1 MDWFENV
8 PKVELHLHMEGAI
21 PHEALWQLVQKYG
34 GDPSVGSLEDLQTNF
49 EYRDFPHF
57 LELWT
62 WKNGFLREY
71 EDFDFIAQAV
81 AEDLCRQNVKYV
93 EAFYSPPDFSRHGL
107 DTQKLTE
114 AVRAGLDRVPDI
126 EVMLVAD
133 FVRDYGPEQ
142 AMLTLDELREVREL
156 GVIGVGLGGS
166 EHDFPPELFE
176 RAFQTA
182 RDMGFRTTAHAGEA
196 AGAQSVRRAIAD
208 LRVERIGHGVRANE
222 EEELLEL
229 LATTQMPLEMC
240 PISNVRTGVVG
251 AIDQHPIRNF
261 FESGILVTVNTDD
274 PTMFGTTLAQEYR
287 LLEAGLGFTREQT
300 RELILNG
307 IEASWMPAARKEL
320 MKTRFQ
326 NDPMWVE

>member
-1 MDWFENV
+1 MDWFEKV
-8 PKVELHLHMEGAI
+8 PKVELHLHLEGAI

-34 GDPSVGSLEDLQTNF
+34 GDPSVGSLGDLQANF

-57 LELWT
+57 LELWA

-71 EDFDFIAQAV
+71 EDFELIAQAV
-81 AEDLCRQNVKYV
+81 AEDLSRQNVQYV

-107 DTQKLTE
+107 ETQKLTE

-133 FVRDYGPEQ
+133 FVRNYGPEQ
-142 AMLTLDELREVREL
+142 AMLTLGELKEVSEF
-156 GVIGVGLGGS
+156 GVIGVGLGGA
-166 EHDFPPELFE
+166 EHEYPPELFE
-176 RAFQTA
+176 RAFRTA
-182 RDMGFRTTAHAGEA
+182 REMGFRTTAHAGEA
-196 AGAQSVRRAIAD
+196 AG
-208 LRVERIGHGVRANE
+208 
-222 EEELLEL
+222 

-240 PISNVRTGVVG
+240 PISNLRTGVVD

-287 LLEAGLGFTREQT
+287 LLEAELGFTREQT

-307 IEASWMPAARKEL
+307 IEASWMPAARKEG
-320 MKTRFQ
+320 MKRRFQ
-326 NDPMWVE
+326 DDPVWVE

>member
-1 MDWFENV
+1 MDWFEKV
-8 PKVELHLHMEGAI
+8 PKVELHLHLEGAI

-34 GDPSVGSLEDLQTNF
+34 GDPSVGSLGDLQANF

-57 LELWT
+57 LELWA

-71 EDFDFIAQAV
+71 EDFELIAQAV
-81 AEDLCRQNVKYV
+81 AEDLSRQNVQYV

-107 DTQKLTE
+107 ETQKLTE

-133 FVRDYGPEQ
+133 FVRNYGPEQ
-142 AMLTLDELREVREL
+142 AMLTLGELKEVSEF
-156 GVIGVGLGGS
+156 GVIGVGLGGA
-166 EHDFPPELFE
+166 EHEYPPELFE
-176 RAFQTA
+176 RAFRTA
-182 RDMGFRTTAHAGEA
+182 REMGFRTTAHAGEA
-196 AGAQSVRRAIAD
+196 AGAQSVRRAISD
-208 LRVERIGHGVRANE
+208 L
-222 EEELLEL
+222 
-229 LATTQMPLEMC
+229 
-240 PISNVRTGVVG
+240 RTGVVD

-287 LLEAGLGFTREQT
+287 LLEAELGFTREQT

-307 IEASWMPAARKEL
+307 IEASWMPAARKEG
-320 MKTRFQ
+320 MKRRFQ
-326 NDPMWVE
+326 DDPVWVE